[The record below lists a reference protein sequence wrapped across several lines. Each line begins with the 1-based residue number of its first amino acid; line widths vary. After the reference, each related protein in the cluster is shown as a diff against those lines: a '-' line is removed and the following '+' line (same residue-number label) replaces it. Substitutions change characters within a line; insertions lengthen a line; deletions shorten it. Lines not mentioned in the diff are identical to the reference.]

1 MNRLPYRVRAQLVHG
16 EWTVTC
22 QAPAYSTTGRARDY
36 DDAQAM
42 ANHHARTCSLLR
54 AANAAHVHPCPNC
67 EQLPAG
73 ERPDCVVCLGRGWL
87 SKEPH
92 V

>member
-54 AANAAHVHPCPNC
+54 AANAASAAALAARRSDGPCPDTG
-67 EQLPAG
+67 P
-73 ERPDCVVCLGRGWL
+73 RPVRLTCDFGPR
-87 SKEPH
+87 
-92 V
+92 